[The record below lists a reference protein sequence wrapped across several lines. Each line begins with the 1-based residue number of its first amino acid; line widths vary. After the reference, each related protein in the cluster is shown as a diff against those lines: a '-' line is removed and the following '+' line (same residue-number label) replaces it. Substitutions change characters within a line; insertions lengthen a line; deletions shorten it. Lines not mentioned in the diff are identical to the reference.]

1 MVERVLSFKNRLLGM
16 QIVLDVYGIITNNI
30 RLSQNWLTL
39 FISFQMRVTSFNDV
53 LIMNKDETPV
63 VVYKKNY

>member
-1 MVERVLSFKNRLLGM
+1 M

-63 VVYKKNY
+63 VVHKKITEEILAPMSHLKI

>member
-1 MVERVLSFKNRLLGM
+1 M

-53 LIMNKDETPV
+53 LIMNNDETPV
-63 VVYKKNY
+63 VVHKKITEEI